1 MLATF
6 AIFIR
11 EGIEASMIVAIL
23 LAYLNQIERR
33 DLFKD
38 VLIGVAAALAFA
50 GIVGSIIYTTLKV
63 YAGSRLQTQFET
75 VTYLLA
81 AAVMTYMTFW
91 MTSHG
96 KSISKDLKNQANEAM
111 SRGARFG
118 IAFTA
123 AQAVGRES
131 LEAMVFTLA
140 ILFATSAHLAL
151 VGAVA
156 GLIVSLAI
164 AVMIYRLGKKI
175 NIAKAFRYLGF
186 ALMIFAA
193 GLLVDAIANL
203 QQLGY
208 LPLLTKVMWNSTA
221 LLNDQ
226 STFGDIVHSFFG
238 YSSTPTL
245 LQGLTYVGY
254 LGVVLSIFAKL
265 TKGRKKA
272 KSEVAGAAA

>member
-1 MLATF
+1 LLATF

-38 VLIGVAAALAFA
+38 VIIGVLSALAFA
-50 GIVGSIIYTTLKV
+50 AVVGTIIYTTLKV
-63 YAGSRLQTQFET
+63 YAGTRLQTQFET
-75 VTYLLA
+75 VTYLIA

-96 KSISKDLKNQANEAM
+96 RTISKDLKNQANKAM
-111 SRGARFG
+111 GKGARFG

-140 ILFATSAHLAL
+140 ILFATSTHLAI

-156 GLIVSLAI
+156 GLVVSLAF
-164 AVMIYRLGKKI
+164 AFMIYRLGKRI

-186 ALMIFAA
+186 VLMIFAA
-193 GLLVDAIANL
+193 GLLVDAISNL

-208 LPLLTKVMWNSTA
+208 LPVLTKVMWNSTS

-226 STFGDIVHSFFG
+226 STFGDVVHSFFG
-238 YSSTPTL
+238 YSSTPTI
-245 LQGLTYVGY
+245 LQGFTYVAY
-254 LGVVLSIFAKL
+254 LGIVLSIFAKI
-265 TKGRKKA
+265 TKGKRAPKNT
-272 KSEVAGAAA
+272 AAAA

>member
-23 LAYLNQIERR
+23 LAYLNQIDRR

-38 VLIGVAAALAFA
+38 VFIGVASALAFA
-50 GIVGSIIYTTLKV
+50 AVVGTVIYTTLKI
-63 YAGSRLQTQFET
+63 YAGTRLQTQFET
-75 VTYLLA
+75 VTYVIA

-96 KSISKDLKNQANEAM
+96 RTISKDLKNQANQAM
-111 SRGARFG
+111 TKGARFG
-118 IAFTA
+118 LAFTA

-140 ILFATSAHLAL
+140 ILFATSAHLAI
-151 VGAVA
+151 VGALA
-156 GLIVSLAI
+156 GLIVSLGFAF
-164 AVMIYRLGKKI
+164 MIYRLGKKI
-175 NIAKAFRYLGF
+175 NIAKAFRVLGF
-186 ALMIFAA
+186 VLMVFAA
-193 GLLVDAIANL
+193 GLLVDAISNL

-208 LPLLTKVMWNSTA
+208 LPVLTKVMWNSTS

-226 STFGDIVHSFFG
+226 STFGDVVHSFFG
-238 YSSTPTL
+238 YSSTPTV
-245 LQGLTYVGY
+245 LQGFTYVAY
-254 LGVVLSIFAKL
+254 LAVVLSIF
-265 TKGRKKA
+265 TKITKRKSQPKVSHA
-272 KSEVAGAAA
+272 TAA